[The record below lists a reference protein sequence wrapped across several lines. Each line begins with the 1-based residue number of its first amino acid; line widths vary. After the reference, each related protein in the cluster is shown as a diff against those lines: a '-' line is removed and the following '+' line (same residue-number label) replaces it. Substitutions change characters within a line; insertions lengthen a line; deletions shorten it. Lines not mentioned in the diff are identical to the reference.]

1 MPFSPMPTGRHGFKS
16 GLSRLHGVWRMEI
29 LFGAVLLA
37 EALEM
42 GMEYEIGEEEGQNTA
57 EEQP

>member
-1 MPFSPMPTGRHGFKS
+1 MPTGRRGFKS
-16 GLSRLHGVWRMEI
+16 GPSRLHGVWRMEI

-37 EALEM
+37 EAMEM